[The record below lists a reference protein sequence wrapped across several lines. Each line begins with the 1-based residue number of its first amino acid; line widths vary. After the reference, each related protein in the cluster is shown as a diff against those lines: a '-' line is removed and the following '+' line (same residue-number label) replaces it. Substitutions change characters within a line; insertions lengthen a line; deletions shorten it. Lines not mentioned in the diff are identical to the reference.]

1 MLIDEMKVYL
11 STHFLEYVLLVAS
24 TFALAV
30 VSTVQAE
37 VRTSYL
43 LTYDITLN
51 IKSCFEIEL
60 KQNTFDVF
68 AMKLKT

>member
-11 STHFLEYVLLVAS
+11 STHFLEYFLQVTS

-37 VRTSYL
+37 VRTFYL

-60 KQNTFDVF
+60 K
-68 AMKLKT
+68 

>member
-30 VSTVQAE
+30 VSTVQGE

-60 KQNTFDVF
+60 K
-68 AMKLKT
+68 

>member
-60 KQNTFDVF
+60 K
-68 AMKLKT
+68 

>member
-11 STHFLEYVLLVAS
+11 STHFLEYFLQVAS

-60 KQNTFDVF
+60 K
-68 AMKLKT
+68 KTLSTLLP

>member
-24 TFALAV
+24 TFALAA

-60 KQNTFDVF
+60 K
-68 AMKLKT
+68 